1 MVTVRMTAARGGW
14 RMWFQGIDRIS
25 ASLKTV
31 GLSLM
36 RIYNSR
42 HFCLIDI
49 NTTI

>member
-1 MVTVRMTAARGGW
+1 
-14 RMWFQGIDRIS
+14 MWLQGLDRIS
-25 ASLKTV
+25 ASLKMV

-42 HFCLIDI
+42 RFCLIDI